1 MELDKDIKAVIV
13 FVFYVFSMLRPG
25 VWDFFSLK
33 DQVVNILVFVAH
45 VSSVVTTQLFCKKI
59 ATDDV

>member
-13 FVFYVFSMLRPG
+13 FVFYVFSVLRPG

-33 DQVVNILVFVAH
+33 DQMVNILVFVAH
-45 VSSVVTTQLFCKKI
+45 VVTTQLFCKEI

>member
-1 MELDKDIKAVIV
+1 MCSVC
-13 FVFYVFSMLRPG
+13 
-25 VWDFFSLK
+25 WDQEFEIFFLLK

-45 VSSVVTTQLFCKKI
+45 VSSVITTQLFCKKI